1 MPDNW
6 RFSEEEIEQS
16 LRDLGARMEY
26 PPAPEVARTVR
37 LRLEEEEGRQEAHRT
52 RRWPPFLAP
61 RWTAVVA
68 ALVLISGFALSPTVR
83 ATLSDFL
90 VPTQQTGSEAGGS
103 AAGPE
108 SGGSEDRHKQ
118 QAGATSETS
127 AAGEGALGC
136 PSPSIE
142 AKPPRAAAGATFRL
156 SGYDFSSGCDKARV
170 TPARGIRIYLRQA
183 GRTWNLATLDAART
197 QTFDIR
203 LRVPA
208 DAASGRATVLATT
221 GSGDRAQE
229 RFVVLE

>member
-26 PPAPEVARTVR
+26 PPTPEVARTVR
-37 LRLEEEEGRQEAHRT
+37 LRLDGEEEHQEAHRI

-61 RWTAVVA
+61 RLTAVVA
-68 ALVLISGFALSPTVR
+68 ALVLVSVIALAPTVR

-127 AAGEGALGC
+127 AADGGAPGC

-208 DAASGRATVLATT
+208 DAASGRATVLASTS
-221 GSGDRAQE
+221 SGARAQE